1 VTASDEASPIRAI
14 RKLVRGIE
22 ENEAAGWNQELAWC
36 LGFRKI
42 ILESDSL
49 VVVSLI
55 GKIAYYLL
63 LPYGFMFSFP
73 SLDKLRLLPHSVIS

>member
-14 RKLVRGIE
+14 RKLVRAIE

-49 VVVSLI
+49 LVVSLI
-55 GKIAYYLL
+55 GKKV
-63 LPYGFMFSFP
+63 
-73 SLDKLRLLPHSVIS
+73 DKMDAIYAMISRARLLVLSRN

>member
-1 VTASDEASPIRAI
+1 MAATDEASPIRAI
-14 RKLVRGIE
+14 RKPAQGIE

-49 VVVSLI
+49 LVVSPI
-55 GKIAYYLL
+55 GKKV
-63 LPYGFMFSFP
+63 
-73 SLDKLRLLPHSVIS
+73 DKMDAIYAMITRARLLVLSRT